1 MLSTTIDLVFHKFK
15 PIAMTKKSVL
25 TSLFLTGFLLFFTT
39 ILFAQKIVTGKI
51 TDATNQAVAGATVA
65 VKGTTVGT
73 QTDAG
78 GNFSVKVPTD
88 RSTLVITSV
97 GFETAEVAANSK
109 GPINISLKAA
119 NAALTEV
126 VVTGYSSQAKKSI
139 TGAVSVVNTK
149 ELIANPG
156 SNVESLLQGRAAGL
170 TVGTSGVP
178 GAGSNVRVHGYSTFG
193 NNEPLY
199 VVDGTRVTSISDL
212 NPNDIESLQVLKDAS
227 AASIYGS
234 AAAGGVIIITTK
246 RGKSGAPR
254 VTYDGSY
261 GWQTFEKRLDLL
273 NTKEYGDY
281 LFLLQ
286 KNAGQLNAAGEFAHG
301 QYAGPTGK
309 SATPI
314 IPGYIY
320 AGGGQPGGKT
330 GGIPLGDPSAD
341 PSLYKLD
348 LFDVNGPGTYQIVEA
363 NPEGTDWLGAIIQA
377 APEHNHQVTVSGGSD
392 AANYLFGLNYFD
404 QKGIIYTTGYRR
416 YSVRANTS
424 FTIKKKVKIGENLQ
438 VSYIDRSGTNAFT
451 NQDEG
456 NPISFSYREQPIIP
470 VFDIMG
476 NYAGTR
482 GSNLGNANNPYANL
496 DRRKDAKDRKVG
508 VIGSVFAEVD
518 FLRYLTF
525 HTNLG
530 MDYGTSSNYVFLTPV
545 YENAEG
551 RGGNGQLNEG
561 QRWSYLLTWYNT
573 LNFKKTFGDA
583 HEVKA
588 LVGTEIVQEQG
599 RNVDANTTN
608 FFNFDRNFQQ
618 IGSTL
623 NPTPFGTSGEFI
635 ARKYSPIIAKVDYA
649 YKDKYLASAS
659 FRRDGSSES
668 FGPKNKYG
676 NFPAF
681 SVGWRVS
688 EEKFFQ
694 KVKGIN
700 DLKLRFGY
708 GVLGNDNINSY
719 GFLTSFIT
727 NNDATY
733 PIDGSNT
740 SITPGVRHF
749 SIANPDVKW
758 EETTTTNLGVDATL
772 LNNKLVI
779 SVDLYNRETTDLLF
793 EKELDPSL
801 YGGRIATQPVNIG
814 SMNNKGIDIAVSYRG
829 SIKDFRY
836 DASVTFSLYR
846 NKVGKLADPFFEGDR
861 QRIEPFNRSVTGK
874 PISSFFGYQLE
885 GFYDDSAELA
895 SQVQAGQF
903 IGGWKYKDLSGPNG
917 KPDGLITIDDRTFIG
932 NPHPDFIMGF
942 NLNLGYKN
950 FDLSSFLYWKKGGQ
964 IANYTRYW
972 TDFNTFQGGR
982 DRRVLYDSWTPE
994 NKNAKLPQ
1002 VNANDRTSATV
1013 PVSYFIEP
1021 GGYLRLRNL
1030 TLGYT
1035 LPHNFLNT
1043 FGVDRLRLYVQGQNI
1058 FTVTKY
1064 TGLDPE
1070 ITTNNTGRGDYR
1082 RRLADRNLGVDV
1094 GNYPTPKA
1102 YLFGINV
1109 GF

>member
-1 MLSTTIDLVFHKFK
+1 MLMLSGVLAFAQTQVVTGKVIDENGNPVAGASVLEKNSKKGTATDADGNFTLSTTR
-15 PIAMTKKSVL
+15 
-25 TSLFLTGFLLFFTT
+25 
-39 ILFAQKIVTGKI
+39 
-51 TDATNQAVAGATVA
+51 
-65 VKGTTVGT
+65 GT
-73 QTDAG
+73 
-78 GNFSVKVPTD
+78 
-88 RSTLVITSV
+88 TLVISDV
-97 GFETAEVAANSK
+97 GYERIEAVVNS
-109 GPINISLKAA
+109 STLAVTFKAS
-119 NAALTEV
+119 NQNLTEV
-126 VVTGYSSQAKKSI
+126 VVTGYSSQAKKDI
-139 TGAVSVVNTK
+139 TGSVSVVNTK

-156 SNVESLLQGRAAGL
+156 SNVESLLQGRAAGV

-178 GAGSNVRVHGYSTFG
+178 GAGSNVRIHGYSTFG

-212 NPNDIESLQVLKDAS
+212 NPSDIESMQVLKDAS

-246 RGKSGAPR
+246 RGKSGSPR
-254 VTYDGSY
+254 VTYEAYY
-261 GWQTFEKRLDLL
+261 GRQTFTKRLDLL

-286 KNAGQLNAAGEFAHG
+286 KNAGQLDSLGQFAHG

-309 SATPI
+309 STTPV

-341 PSLYKLD
+341 PSNYRLD
-348 LFDVNGPGTYQIVEA
+348 LFDVNGPGTYQIDKA
-363 NPEGTDWLGAIIQA
+363 NQEGTDWLGAILQK
-377 APEHNHQVTVSGGSD
+377 APMHNHQVTVSGGSD
-392 AANYLFGLNYFD
+392 NANYLFGLNYFNQD
-404 QKGIIYTTGYRR
+404 GIVYTTGYKR
-416 YSVRANTS
+416 YSIRANTS
-424 FTIKKKVKIGENLQ
+424 FTIKQKVRIGEFLQ
-438 VSYIDRSGTNAFT
+438 VNYIDRSGTNAFT

-456 NPISFSYREQPIIP
+456 NPISFSYREQPIVP

-482 GSNLGNANNPYANL
+482 GSNLGNANNPYSNL
-496 DRRKDAKDRKVG
+496 DRRKDAKDRKIG
-508 VIGSVFAEVD
+508 VIGSVFAEAD
-518 FLRYLTF
+518 FLRYFTF
-525 HTNLG
+525 RTNLG
-530 MDYGTSSNYVFLTPV
+530 MDYGNNSNYVFLTPV

-561 QRWSYLLTWYNT
+561 QSWNYLLTWYNT
-573 LNFKKTFGDA
+573 LNFKKTFRA
-583 HEVKA
+583 VHELKA
-588 LVGTEIVQEQG
+588 LLGTEIVQEQG
-599 RNVDANTTN
+599 RSISANTTD

-618 IGSTL
+618 IGATL
-623 NPTPFGTSGEFI
+623 NPTPFGTSSEFI
-635 ARKYSPIIAKVDYA
+635 ARKYSPVIAKVDYA
-649 YKDKYLASAS
+649 YKDKYLVSAS
-659 FRRDGSSES
+659 LRRDGSSEA

-681 SVGWRVS
+681 SVGWRLS
-688 EEKFFQ
+688 EEPFFR

-727 NNDATY
+727 NNDAVY
-733 PIDGSNT
+733 PINGSNT

-749 SIANPDVKW
+749 SIANSDVKW
-758 EETTTTNLGVDATL
+758 EETATTTLGVDATL
-772 LNNKLVI
+772 FNSKLAI
-779 SVDLYNRETTDLLF
+779 SLDLYNRETTDLLF

-801 YGGRIATQPVNIG
+801 YGGRIAAQPVNIG
-814 SMNNKGIDIAVSYRG
+814 SMNNKGIDLALSYRG
-829 SIKDFRY
+829 TSSMGFRY
-836 DASVTFSLYR
+836 DASMTFSLYK

-861 QRIEPFNRSVTGK
+861 QRIEPFNRSVTGR
-874 PISSFFGYQLE
+874 PISSFFGYQLD

-895 SQVQAGQF
+895 TQVQAGKF
-903 IGGWKYKDLSGPNG
+903 IGGWKYKDLSGPAG
-917 KPDGLITIDDRTFIG
+917 KPDGLITIEDRTFIG
-932 NPHPDFIMGF
+932 NPHPDFIMGL
-942 NLNLGYKN
+942 NLNFGYKN
-950 FDLSSFLYWKKGGQ
+950 FDLSSFLYWKAGGQ

-994 NKNAKLPQ
+994 KPNAKLPQ
-1002 VNANDRTSATV
+1002 VNANDRASATV

-1030 TLGYT
+1030 TLGYK
-1035 LPHNFLNT
+1035 LPDAFLNR
-1043 FGVDRLRLYVQGQNI
+1043 FGIDRLRFYVQAQNL
-1058 FTVTKY
+1058 FTITKY

-1102 YLFGINV
+1102 YIFGVNL